1 MPTRIGIY
9 PQKKIELRTADLHC
23 AIQIASLECRIENI
37 TFLALQS
44 WIHAFER
51 SIKKRGLTVELLLLT
66 LSLKMYVT
74 EAVVPQTAQT
84 QLVALLVFLLLLIP
98 VPAIAFMK
106 LSGVMWAWS

>member
-1 MPTRIGIY
+1 
-9 PQKKIELRTADLHC
+9 
-23 AIQIASLECRIENI
+23 
-37 TFLALQS
+37 
-44 WIHAFER
+44 
-51 SIKKRGLTVELLLLT
+51 
-66 LSLKMYVT
+66 MYVT

>member
-1 MPTRIGIY
+1 MPTRIRIY

-66 LSLKMYVT
+66 FEKNIFFEGHDLCLH
-74 EAVVPQTAQT
+74 
-84 QLVALLVFLLLLIP
+84 
-98 VPAIAFMK
+98 
-106 LSGVMWAWS
+106 